1 MLASRR
7 VLACLGMLW
16 SASIGLAQSVRYVD
30 DAATGP
36 ADGTSWCNAYRH
48 LQDALAAAAGG
59 IASVNATEIDKT
71 NRALM
76 VSSTSDSRPKL
87 PTIDRRLPTT
97 PPSRA

>member
-36 ADGTSWCNAYRH
+36 ADGKSWCNAYRH

-59 IASVNATEIDKT
+59 GVTEIRVAQGTYKPD
-71 NRALM
+71 R
-76 VSSTSDSRPKL
+76 SSAAPLGTGSANDTS
-87 PTIDRRLPTT
+87 
-97 PPSRA
+97 AW